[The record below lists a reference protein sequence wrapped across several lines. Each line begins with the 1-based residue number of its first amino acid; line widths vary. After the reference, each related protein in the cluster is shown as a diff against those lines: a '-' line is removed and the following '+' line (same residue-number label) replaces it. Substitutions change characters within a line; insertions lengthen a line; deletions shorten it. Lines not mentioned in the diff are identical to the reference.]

1 MRELAE
7 DENVHAIYKCQLYE
21 MVRVICKSIKLL
33 QERQEPEDAIQKGT
47 YSAGW
52 LAVRPDLDEGRMRRS
67 DEAPWTEAYSLGSH
81 RMMKS
86 WVDKR
91 FDHLTEDGKIRE
103 LSIQDLEKA
112 GIRLQEALDSPELKK
127 FVDAS
132 KEVGRVFT
140 DQMQIEKA
148 CEISMEASSVSEPG
162 GKVKLASWAGNPEL
176 EKGVDVPSFDLDLP
190 EHKDAEQP
198 YALVESVENLAPC
211 VQVALMNKHLNMSN
225 ICPNLKISDQK
236 LNKEAYAKKAQKA
249 RCRAKENAKQRE
261 AALEEFRHLGQDHS
275 SRQIIEVIQA
285 LDTEDTQNP
294 PPKYKKSF
302 VGNLKKRLRIN

>member
-1 MRELAE
+1 M
-7 DENVHAIYKCQLYE
+7 Q
-21 MVRVICKSIKLL
+21 
-33 QERQEPEDAIQKGT
+33 
-47 YSAGW
+47 
-52 LAVRPDLDEGRMRRS
+52 
-67 DEAPWTEAYSLGSH
+67 
-81 RMMKS
+81 S

-91 FDHLTEDGKIRE
+91 YDHLTEDGKIRDLTIE
-103 LSIQDLEKA
+103 DLEKA

-127 FVDAS
+127 IVDAS
-132 KEVGRVFT
+132 KEDVRVFS
-140 DQMQIEKA
+140 DQMKIEKA

-225 ICPNLKISDQK
+225 ICPNPKISDQK
-236 LNKEAYAKKAQKA
+236 LNQEAYAKKAQKA
-249 RCRAKENAKQRE
+249 RYRAKENAKQRE

-285 LDTEDTQNP
+285 LDTEDTQHP
-294 PPKYKKSF
+294 PPKYRKTF
-302 VGNLKKRLRIN
+302 VSSLKKKIKDKLIKKKKETAAKENNAEEPQANKAKGPGKGQGPGRGRTSGFVAGLVKTIRSKADDALKNERKHSWTA